1 MIKVSSFMDLLGGVL
16 TIALAT
22 TILTRGSQAA
32 QVFNSLGTS
41 FANVINAAQT

>member
-1 MIKVSSFMDLLGGVL
+1 MKVNSIFDALGAVL

-32 QVFNSLGTS
+32 DLIRAVGSS
-41 FANVINAAQT
+41 FSGLIDSAQN

>member
-1 MIKVSSFMDLLGGVL
+1 MKVSSFMDVLGGVL

-32 QVFNSLGTS
+32 QVFRALGDS
-41 FANVINAAQT
+41 FAGVINAAQN